1 MRYMYW
7 FQFMAISS
15 FGKRHCF
22 SKPWDAFW
30 APCFQTNPSN
40 PLPLLLMSIFLA
52 TSHLLIYTWTKV
64 YPLKLFQTGD
74 WFSQSRPTLLTQ
86 HSIGTHMVG
95 ILVNYCY
102 FCQNK
107 IKSPPV
113 HTKIAGISECTP
125 PNVRNKGLLTHHHM
139 VKLHPKRGQSFHSPH
154 SLEQVQGQRTT
165 STSLPQHSLWG
176 YGGPK
181 SNAW

>member
-1 MRYMYW
+1 MN
-7 FQFMAISS
+7 QGVPPKA
-15 FGKRHCF
+15 F
-22 SKPWDAFW
+22 S
-30 APCFQTNPSN
+30 NGG
-40 PLPLLLMSIFLA
+40 LIFTVTPDFADPAL
-52 TSHLLIYTWTKV
+52 
-64 YPLKLFQTGD
+64 
-74 WFSQSRPTLLTQ
+74 
-86 HSIGTHMVG
+86 IGTHMVG

-139 VKLHPKRGQSFHSPH
+139 VKLPPKRGQSFHSPH
-154 SLEQVQGQRTT
+154 SLEQVQGQRTS

-181 SNAW
+181 SNA